1 MSKKRHIILIP
12 VYNDEK
18 SLKKLLQNI
27 DDHLELLVGF
37 ETEILILDD
46 KSSEKINL
54 QGNKFKNLKK
64 IAILRV
70 KANIGSQKVI
80 AVGLNYLKN
89 IKENFF
95 ITVMDSDGEDSPTE
109 ISRMVELAEKNSDSV
124 ITSNRKS
131 RSEPLII
138 KVLYRIHLIITFLF
152 SFKWIT
158 FGNFTTFNSTNLK
171 NILSDNSS
179 WLAFSSSIIKN
190 CKIKRLYAK
199 RERRYFDKS
208 KLGLLKLIEHSIRIN
223 SVFSN
228 RATLISILYVAITYL
243 IFAVKSFTFFI
254 IINIILFNI
263 LIYLIKFIHSIKSLK
278 DYSNLIDSYQIV

>member
-1 MSKKRHIILIP
+1 LSKKRHIILIP

-27 DDHLELLVGF
+27 DNHLELLVGF

-46 KSSEKINL
+46 RSSEEINL
-54 QGNKFKNLKK
+54 ENNKFKNFKK

-70 KANIGSQKVI
+70 KTNIGSQKVI

-95 ITVMDSDGEDSPTE
+95 ITVMDSDGEDNPTE

-243 IFAVKSFTFFI
+243 IFAVKSFTFLI

>member
-18 SLKKLLQNI
+18 SLNKLLQNI
-27 DDHLELLVGF
+27 DSHIETLVGF
-37 ETEILILDD
+37 ETEVLILDD
-46 KSSEKINL
+46 KSAEKINL
-54 QGNKFKNLKK
+54 ESSKFKNFKK

-70 KANIGSQKVI
+70 KENIGSQKVI
-80 AVGLNYLKN
+80 AVGLNYLRN

-95 ITVMDSDGEDSPTE
+95 ITVMDSDGEDNPTE
-109 ISRMVELAEKNSDSV
+109 ISRMLELASKNSDSV

-138 KVLYRIHLIITFLF
+138 KVLYRVHLFVTFLF
-152 SFKWIT
+152 SFKWIS
-158 FGNFTTFNSTNLK
+158 FGNFTTFNSINLK
-171 NILSDNSS
+171 NIFNDNSS
-179 WLAFSSSIIKN
+179 WLAYSSSIIKN

-228 RATLISILYVAITYL
+228 RATLISILYIAIIYL
-243 IFAVKSFTFFI
+243 IFSVESFTFFI
-254 IINIILFNI
+254 IISIIVFNI
-263 LIYLIKFIHSIKSLK
+263 LIYLVKFTHSIKNFK
-278 DYSNLIDSYQIV
+278 DCSNLIDNYQIV

>member
-1 MSKKRHIILIP
+1 MSKNRHIILIP

-27 DDHLELLVGF
+27 DNHLELLVGF

-46 KSSEKINL
+46 RSSEEINL
-54 QGNKFKNLKK
+54 ENNKFKNFKK

-70 KANIGSQKVI
+70 KTNIGSQKVI

-95 ITVMDSDGEDSPTE
+95 ITVMDSDGEDNPTE

-158 FGNFTTFNSTNLK
+158 FGNFTTFNSINLK
-171 NILSDNSS
+171 NILSDDSS

-208 KLGLLKLIEHSIRIN
+208 KLGLFKLIEHSIRIN

-228 RATLISILYVAITYL
+228 RATIISILYVAITYL
-243 IFAVKSFTFFI
+243 IFALKSFTFLI

-263 LIYLIKFIHSIKSLK
+263 LIYLVKFIHSIKNFK
-278 DYSNLIDSYQIV
+278 DISSFIDSYQIV

>member
-18 SLKKLLQNI
+18 SLNKLLKNI
-27 DDHLELLVGF
+27 DGHIETLVGF

-46 KSSEKINL
+46 KSAEKINL
-54 QGNKFKNLKK
+54 ESSRFKNLKK

-70 KANIGSQKVI
+70 KENIGSQKVI
-80 AVGLNYLKN
+80 AIGLNYLRN

-95 ITVMDSDGEDSPTE
+95 ITVMDSDGEDNPAE
-109 ISRMVELAEKNSDSV
+109 ISRMLEFASKNSDSV

-138 KVLYRIHLIITFLF
+138 KVLYRLHLFITFLF

-158 FGNFTTFNSTNLK
+158 FGNFTTFNSINLK
-171 NILSDNSS
+171 NILNDNSS
-179 WLAFSSSIIKN
+179 WLAYSSSVIKN

-199 RERRYFDKS
+199 REKRYFDKS
-208 KLGLLKLIEHSIRIN
+208 KLGLLKLIEHSIRVN

-228 RATLISILYVAITYL
+228 RATLISILYIAINYL
-243 IFAVKSFTFFI
+243 IFSIKIFTFLI
-254 IINIILFNI
+254 IISIILFNI
-263 LIYLIKFIHSIKSLK
+263 LIYLVKFIHSIKNIKDSL
-278 DYSNLIDSYQIV
+278 NLIESYQII